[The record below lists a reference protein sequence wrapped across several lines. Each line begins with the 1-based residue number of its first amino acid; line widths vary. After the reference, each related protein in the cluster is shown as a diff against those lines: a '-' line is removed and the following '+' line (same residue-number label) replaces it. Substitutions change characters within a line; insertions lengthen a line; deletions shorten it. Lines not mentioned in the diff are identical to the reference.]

1 MASTATKTKTPS
13 NPPSQLSLSLPLS
26 QFANLQP
33 HPYLLAHLAPP
44 PTSREP
50 SARANGRAPTQPRA
64 ASANI
69 GSLTHANGSAV
80 VRIGET
86 AAVCGVRAEV
96 LSADD
101 IPGWG
106 VSSSGAKRRK
116 TTDNNDSSS
125 EIEDYN
131 LLVPNLSLSTGCSPS
146 YMPGAAPSSLAQSL
160 SHQVL
165 SLLHTTQLVRT
176 EDLRIWHHPPN
187 FSAAEREGEGAM
199 DQDDDEDA
207 DETPEP
213 EVKAF
218 WTLYIDILI
227 ISLAGNPFDAA
238 WAAVLAALRDTRL
251 PRAWWDTDHET
262 VVCSDIASEAKSLTL
277 RGFPIASSYAVFE
290 ADAAETWRPVVPRTA
305 QGTKSKTEAGT
316 RERWILADPDGFEE
330 RLCQERICVV
340 LDRDSSQCGKVKII
354 SLKKNGGMAVGK
366 EEMREIVGLSTA
378 RWEEW
383 KAILDKFR

>member
-1 MASTATKTKTPS
+1 MASTSKT
-13 NPPSQLSLSLPLS
+13 SQPQPSLSLPLS

-44 PTSREP
+44 PTSSEP
-50 SARANGRAPTQPRA
+50 SARANGRAPSQPRP
-64 ASANI
+64 ASANT

-86 AAVCGVRAEV
+86 AAVCGVRAEI
-96 LSADD
+96 LSTDD

-116 TTDNNDSSS
+116 TENNDSSPQATTTS

-146 YMPGAAPSSLAQSL
+146 YTPGAAPPALAQSL

-165 SLLHTTQLVRT
+165 SLLHTSRLVRS

-187 FSAAEREGEGAM
+187 FAAAEKEGEGAM
-199 DQDDDEDA
+199 EQDDDED
-207 DETPEP
+207 DEDAPEP
-213 EVKAF
+213 VIKGF

-251 PRAWWDTDHET
+251 PRAWWDTDHDT
-262 VVCSDIASEAKSLTL
+262 VVCSDAASEVKSLNL
-277 RGFPIASSYAVFE
+277 RGFPIASSFAIFE
-290 ADAAETWRPVVPRTA
+290 ADAAETWRPVVPRR
-305 QGTKSKTEAGT
+305 GKDGNNKNGPP
-316 RERWILADPDGFEE
+316 ERWILADPDGFEE

-340 LDRDSSQCGKVKII
+340 LDRDQSPGGKVKII
-354 SLKKNGGMAVGK
+354 SLKKNGGVAVGK
-366 EEMREIVGLSTA
+366 QEMRELVELSTA

-383 KAILDKFR
+383 RAILEKFR